1 MSNMSA
7 DETNGSLLH
16 EFKMRDWEQSVENCD
31 SLSGSDDE
39 DEKVKYEEEEEE
51 EEEEEILK
59 IPAKHIAICQAT
71 RALRERNRPMNELY
85 RKSIDCGSPNDNAQ
99 GAIGS
104 SLIHSF
110 KIDNRPSTPIL
121 VLKEALNVL
130 DVIPKIDSNVEK
142 ITVEN
147 DSECQQEEVYS
158 PIVSCT
164 TQEYEQPLNLLSPS
178 PEWPPANQEAAK
190 GLPLLL
196 DAEKREQGIPGS
208 IYHNQTE
215 PESILSNAPWS
226 TLFTPILLPA
236 DPEDTSILEPL
247 DALDETIQVDDVLL
261 HPDDW
266 SLDCSFPEMIQPED
280 WSTFDNNNN

>member
-1 MSNMSA
+1 MSA

-51 EEEEEILK
+51 EEEILK
-59 IPAKHIAICQAT
+59 TPV
-71 RALRERNRPMNELY
+71 
-85 RKSIDCGSPNDNAQ
+85 
-99 GAIGS
+99 S

-110 KIDNRPSTPIL
+110 KIDNQPSTPIL
-121 VLKEALNVL
+121 VLKEALDVL
-130 DVIPKIDSNVEK
+130 DVIPKVDSNVKK

-178 PEWPPANQEAAK
+178 PEWPPANQEAAE